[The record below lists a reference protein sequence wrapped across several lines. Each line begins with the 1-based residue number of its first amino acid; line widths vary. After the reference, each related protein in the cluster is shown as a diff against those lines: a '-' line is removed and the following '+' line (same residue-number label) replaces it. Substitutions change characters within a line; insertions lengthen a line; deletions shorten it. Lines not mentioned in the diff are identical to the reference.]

1 MKQKSLDLDQ
11 HTSDTDDLSN
21 DGAGGSGANASKAK
35 VNLKKFGEDETLGEL
50 ATQAMSLFSNAT
62 YPSLRA
68 DMPDLSERFK
78 HVTKLWRKLD
88 AASKLAFVNKSRQ
101 NRYKKK
107 SDEKTPATKSSKRSK
122 SPSSDKHS
130 DVEFSRSVTPFAET
144 PENSQQMN
152 DKIRQVNQQQQQQQ
166 QQTQVVSLNNSG
178 ANQFIPQLNVV
189 KTDESLGFI
198 QLQQQQQQ
206 QQQQPQANQSS
217 QPPKIIQLSNN
228 QIPIGLVNNVAQ
240 VLEMLNL
247 YSLILDFF
255 RKRNFQ

>member
-1 MKQKSLDLDQ
+1 
-11 HTSDTDDLSN
+11 
-21 DGAGGSGANASKAK
+21 
-35 VNLKKFGEDETLGEL
+35 
-50 ATQAMSLFSNAT
+50 
-62 YPSLRA
+62 
-68 DMPDLSERFK
+68 
-78 HVTKLWRKLD
+78 
-88 AASKLAFVNKSRQ
+88 
-101 NRYKKK
+101 
-107 SDEKTPATKSSKRSK
+107 
-122 SPSSDKHS
+122 
-130 DVEFSRSVTPFAET
+130 VTPFAET

-206 QQQQPQANQSS
+206 PQANQSS

-247 YSLILDFF
+247 YSLIFNFF
-255 RKRNFQ
+255 RKRNSQ